1 MRDALAKIPTPA
13 LFLGLAGLIPF
24 LVGGFGAWLA
34 EPAAAALALNAM
46 LGYGAVIL
54 SFLGGVHWGRALAPD
69 IAMRPSWMQLI
80 WSVTPALIGWG
91 AMFTGQIYSVLVIY
105 LIAFTLAFIVDAKAV
120 RGGLLPAWYGTLR
133 KILTTGVILSLA
145 VALYAVFDA
154 SRFAGG

>member
-13 LFLGLAGLIPF
+13 LLIGLAGLAPF
-24 LVGGFGAWLA
+24 VVGALGAWLA

-69 IAMRPSWMQLI
+69 LAMRPSWMQLI

-91 AMFTGQIYSVLVIY
+91 AMFTGQIYSVLLVY
-105 LIAFTLAFIVDAKAV
+105 LVAFTLAFIVDAKAV
-120 RGGLLPAWYGTLR
+120 RGGLFPAWYGALR
-133 KILTTGVILSLA
+133 KILTAGVVLSLA
-145 VALYAVFDA
+145 AALYAVVDA
-154 SRFAGG
+154 SRVAGA